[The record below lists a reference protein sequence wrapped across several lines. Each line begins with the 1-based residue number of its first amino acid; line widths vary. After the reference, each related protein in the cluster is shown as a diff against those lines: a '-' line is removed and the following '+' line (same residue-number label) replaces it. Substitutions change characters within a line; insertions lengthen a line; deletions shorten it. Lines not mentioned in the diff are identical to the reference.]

1 MSFLNFWRLIS
12 CIFPLCIGVPHGV
25 LGDIWVHLELKR
37 GDTGDRW
44 TSSAWGRPYQ
54 SDAIS
59 SFWSAKIDPERPPR
73 ATTRSRSSSRA
84 RSAQRHPKVAR
95 VCVDLRH
102 EEQAGSNVPQRLP
115 EVAPNT

>member
-12 CIFPLCIGVPHGV
+12 CIFPLCIGVPYGV

-37 GDTGDRW
+37 GDKE
-44 TSSAWGRPYQ
+44 RPHEV
-54 SDAIS
+54 ARHFIVLEC
-59 SFWSAKIDPERPPR
+59 KIDPERPPR
-73 ATTRSRSSSRA
+73 ATTRSLSSSRA
-84 RSAQRHPKVAR
+84 RSAQRHPEVAR

-102 EEQAGSNVPQRLP
+102 EEQAGNNVPQRLP